1 MAHSRISGAN
11 SGDSSLERHGVPAGE
26 WGSGMCPED
35 GPGRELQEAPG
46 RQAVGRGGYDPE
58 ERGSTAE
65 RAAVTAGTRCSP
77 PVSDSLRMAGSEAQT
92 SVLSLLAAPEACGI
106 SQAGD

>member
-1 MAHSRISGAN
+1 MW
-11 SGDSSLERHGVPAGE
+11 L
-26 WGSGMCPED
+26 ED

-77 PVSDSLRMAGSEAQT
+77 PVSDSLRMAGSGGPD
-92 SVLSLLAAPEACGI
+92 LSSFSFGRT
-106 SQAGD
+106 

>member
-26 WGSGMCPED
+26 WGSGMWLED

-65 RAAVTAGTRCSP
+65 RGLGLGLEQAHPCPKGAEAV
-77 PVSDSLRMAGSEAQT
+77 
-92 SVLSLLAAPEACGI
+92 
-106 SQAGD
+106 